1 MKKIFALSILALLL
15 AACNMDFYSSDSMTS
30 SQLAENPSSA
40 VYTTDGIYS
49 LFKDRIAYKGQ
60 SGGESGNYYI
70 RHYFQL
76 SELRGDNVTVSGKSE
91 DPFTDAYMYAE
102 DPTTKNIYYTWWM
115 AYKII
120 NAANSNIEAIEPGA
134 TALSDHLLGENYFF
148 RAIAHFHL
156 VTLFAMPYAQGR
168 DNPGVVLRQGLD
180 ISTTSRATVGEIYD
194 AVVNDLIE
202 AKKFLAIGEKERV
215 SGSEKCYVTLDA
227 ATALLAR
234 VYLYMDKNDECIKEC
249 DELMAHAPSAV
260 TSGYDYADYP
270 THTYNHPETIWC
282 IRLDENDDWAGEHAE
297 ASIASMYIKDGNGW
311 GEHYMNDNLFDMFR
325 RYPEDKR
332 FEAYIH
338 MPEHPEGIPVVKPG
352 DKVAVVLPIKVNETT
367 KARSDG
373 FAVGCTMNDD
383 GSVDFKY
390 DGKSYKAVPET
401 VNTYT
406 EYYVNASGF
415 PGEKIDG
422 KARVFIRP
430 DFTRSKGVRNNM
442 GGDYTI
448 YYCSKFSYQ
457 DGLPMMTSP
466 VFLRWG
472 EVVLNRAEAY
482 AKKGQD
488 AKALEDVNT
497 IRKRAGLSGDALMTA
512 ANIKER
518 GYKDVLDCVLA
529 ERRLELCYE
538 GHRMFDVFRNKLPM
552 DRRFVGCH
560 DWEVMQPNDKRIALL
575 IPLDEI
581 NSSGIPQNER

>member
-1 MKKIFALSILALLL
+1 
-15 AACNMDFYSSDSMTS
+15 
-30 SQLAENPSSA
+30 
-40 VYTTDGIYS
+40 
-49 LFKDRIAYKGQ
+49 
-60 SGGESGNYYI
+60 
-70 RHYFQL
+70 
-76 SELRGDNVTVSGKSE
+76 
-91 DPFTDAYMYAE
+91 
-102 DPTTKNIYYTWWM
+102 M

-311 GEHYMNDNLFDMFR
+311 GEHYINDNLFDMFR